1 MPAPR
6 AILQQVA
13 DDFVANLNN
22 FTSGEAWSNGRTPDA
37 IHNIHPL
44 SLAMPPNMNND
55 AMAKFLGGTLAKV
68 HNLTVQPVENTTILI
83 DEQNHKI
90 SLHLLGKG
98 DTPAGPFTMEYIFT
112 LKTTDDGKLVRESW
126 EFVDSLTATQM
137 AKSGKE

>member
-6 AILQQVA
+6 ASLQQTA
-13 DDFVANLNN
+13 DDFVANLNK

-37 IHNIHPL
+37 VHNVHPL
-44 SLAMPPNMNND
+44 SLTFPPKMDND
-55 AMAKFLGGTLAKV
+55 AMAEFLGGTLAKV
-68 HNLTVQPVENTTILI
+68 QNLRVQPVENTTVLI
-83 DEQNHKI
+83 DEQNNII

-98 DTPAGPFTMEYIFT
+98 DTSAGPFTMEYIFT